1 MSEKTLT
8 PRFTSILVTCNDAGH
23 LQESLSSVTFCE
35 EVLVFDMGSKDSSYE
50 IAREIASR
58 VERIQQVDVV
68 EKVWGRVVSE
78 AGNDWLILLDPD
90 EVFPTDIIPELKKII
105 QSQPD
110 VGLIS
115 IPWKYYFLGKPLNST
130 SWGQEHFK
138 ARIFHR
144 DRVDLT
150 GVLFKGIQLK
160 PGYSSYTFPTE
171 SGFILKHYWI
181 DSLPQL
187 FSKHWR
193 YIRNDGE
200 ARYNKGERFSFKRQ
214 VKESIRT
221 FRKDLFDYHGIK
233 DGCRGIFLSFF
244 HAWFIFNCHISL
256 FFYQVFKAPKMSEPR
271 AA

>member
-1 MSEKTLT
+1 MPLGSLIN
-8 PRFTSILVTCNDAGH
+8 FSAIFITCN
-23 LQESLSSVTFCE
+23 ESARLAECLSRMRSCGE
-35 EVLVFDMGSKDSSYE
+35 LLVFDMHSTDGSTE
-50 IAREIASR
+50 IAGSIADR
-58 VERIQQVDVV
+58 VVTIDQVDVV
-68 EKVWGRVVSE
+68 EKVWPQVIRE
-78 AGNDWLILLDPD
+78 AKNDWILLIDPD
-90 EVFPTDIIPELKKII
+90 EAFPAAILPELDALIHK
-105 QSQPD
+105 QPQ

-160 PGYSSYTFPTE
+160 PGYASYTFPTE
-171 SGFILKHYWI
+171 TGFILRHYWI
-181 DSLPQL
+181 DSIPQL

-200 ARYNKGERFSFKRQ
+200 ARYNKGERFSIKRQ
-214 VKESIRT
+214 CKDTWRT
-221 FRKDLFDYHGIK
+221 LRRDLIDYHGIR

-256 FFYQVFKAPKMSEPR
+256 FFYQVFKVPKLSDPR